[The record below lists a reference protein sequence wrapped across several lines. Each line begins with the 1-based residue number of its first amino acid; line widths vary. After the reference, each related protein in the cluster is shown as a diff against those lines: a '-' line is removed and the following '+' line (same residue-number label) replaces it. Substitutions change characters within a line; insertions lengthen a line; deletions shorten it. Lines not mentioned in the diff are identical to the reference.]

1 MFPDLRYAAAINS
14 AEGFKAIV
22 MDGALK
28 ANGMVSFASALKD
41 DEPEAIRAYLVSR
54 AIDLKKHPPAPTNN
68 PAAPPPPRTHT
79 E

>member
-14 AEGFKAIV
+14 ADAFKSIV
-22 MDGALK
+22 IDGALK
-28 ANGMVSFASALKD
+28 ANGMVSFASALKA

-54 AIDLKKHPPAPTNN
+54 AIDLKKHPPPPSGN
-68 PAAPPPPRTHT
+68 PAAPPAPRTHT